1 VTPLSLEGLLE
12 LAGKATTGPYMV
24 KRYGNDWAADV
35 VAPFPGGIEWVA
47 GSDDAESA
55 SMTLANAEYFAAC
68 SPEVV
73 RALVRLAQC
82 AKALDDGLL
91 DMGDSYRAPAVLCE
105 ALNEAL
111 GGIEGVVK

>member
-24 KRYGNDWAADV
+24 KRY
-35 VAPFPGGIEWVA
+35 APFPGGIEWVA
-47 GSDDAESA
+47 GNDDAESA